1 MIIQSTTLTNYL
13 FPTEREKLQKK
24 NHVSFGATPKQI
36 LDVLE
41 TARICPGKK
50 GFLGQVAGFFDGLQ
64 GKMHQI
70 AEAPAEYVY
79 RLGQKNDVPEAL
91 AKTEVGGL
99 TLRRLDDALNHNP
112 FECKPGA
119 TCGCGGGMTKGN
131 FAKQLLEIIG
141 VNEPEVIKIAK
152 RIGGE

>member
-1 MIIQSTTLTNYL
+1 M
-13 FPTEREKLQKK
+13 
-24 NHVSFGATPKQI
+24 
-36 LDVLE
+36 DVLE

-112 FECKPGA
+112 FKCSTDA

-131 FAKQLLEIIG
+131 FAIQLLEMIG
-141 VNEPEVIKIAK
+141 VKEPEVIKIAK
-152 RIGGE
+152 KIGGE